1 MAESSKTF
9 PKGTAAEDF
18 LLLFSNSSNPTP
30 DSRSF
35 ISYGTS
41 FKKKSTEIWEKI
53 CRVNNKGS
61 VIGTSEKPIVRN
73 IYAINEQVLIL

>member
-1 MAESSKTF
+1 MTPVSK
-9 PKGTAAEDF
+9 
-18 LLLFSNSSNPTP
+18 SCN
-30 DSRSF
+30 R
-35 ISYGTS
+35 
-41 FKKKSTEIWEKI
+41 TEIWEKI